1 MCKYLIISFPEI
13 QSNSE
18 DWTIVVQSLRS
29 EKLKLT
35 QALNAMMAEKES
47 LAISLEGNLFYCFFD
62 SNIIYFMVY
71 CIHFYLSGNY
81 EDKINRIVKL
91 EDRIAELLKA
101 AKDHEEQCSKE
112 KQVLKQK
119 VQQLELQTQEN
130 LKPLKES
137 LEVKEDAYRFV
148 RKVG

>member
-1 MCKYLIISFPEI
+1 VPDLCTYECIHYHFVFPEL

-47 LAISLEGNLFYCFFD
+47 LAMSLE
-62 SNIIYFMVY
+62 
-71 CIHFYLSGNY
+71 GNY

-137 LEVKEDAYRFV
+137 LEVKEDAYRYV

>member
-1 MCKYLIISFPEI
+1 M
-13 QSNSE
+13 
-18 DWTIVVQSLRS
+18 
-29 EKLKLT
+29 
-35 QALNAMMAEKES
+35 
-47 LAISLEGNLFYCFFD
+47 FFD

-137 LEVKEDAYRFV
+137 LEVKEDAYRYV